1 MRKQILCILCLLL
14 AASILVTAT
23 ACNQTESESADTP
36 SSTQAASGST
46 APSSGAAAAGK
57 DWVSVAPN
65 VYDISAMVKPL
76 TPLSI
81 SHIFLEQRLLLT
93 YGHQGEK
100 YMAIPFDLES
110 LSLNEAEAL
119 TIQEEIGRGGVTV
132 DRTMHGN
139 HMVFTKNSLY
149 ERKQFVRIFD
159 PIGRTTLAEWEF
171 SDNTVIGT
179 AKEMDQILLMDNLKD
194 DDGAQRLYCRD
205 IASSQNHPLL
215 DWTVPDPLKKPS
227 LVTVSQGEKGFA
239 FTGTIIPADGQQSV
253 MCFGLID
260 NEGNLHNLKKMD
272 SFDVAVFRGGIVL
285 FDNITAIGAPDDSL
299 GHFEVYNADTMTVTE
314 VKPKA
319 PEESS
324 MKIVVS
330 ETGQYIL
337 TGNSMGKEGVYRVYD
352 AQKNQLIAEF
362 PFKSMLPDANM
373 QIAFLSEKDRGF
385 VVLTQ
390 SNTDIQLHYF
400 QF

>member
-1 MRKQILCILCLLL
+1 MRKQVLCLLL
-14 AASILVTAT
+14 AAGMLVTAT
-23 ACNQTESESADTP
+23 ACNQTGSESVD
-36 SSTQAASGST
+36 SSSSAQTASGSPDT
-46 APSSGAAAAGK
+46 SLAVSAGK

-81 SHIFLEQRLLLT
+81 SHIFPDQRLLLT

-119 TIQEEIGRGGVTV
+119 TIQEELTGSGVTV

-139 HMVFTKNSLY
+139 HVVFIKNRRY

-179 AKEMDQILLMDNLKD
+179 AKETDKILLMDNPKESD
-194 DDGAQRLYCRD
+194 NTQRLYVRD
-205 IASSQNHPLL
+205 IVSGQDHPLL
-215 DWTVPDPLKKPS
+215 DWTVADPLKKPS

-260 NEGNLHNLKKMD
+260 NEGDLHTMKKMD
-272 SFDVAVFRGGIVL
+272 SMDMAVFRGGIVL
-285 FDNITAIGAPDDSL
+285 FDNIPAFGTPDDSL

-314 VKPKA
+314 VKPKT

-337 TGNSMGKEGVYRVYD
+337 TGSSLGEEGVYRVYD
-352 AQKNQLIAEF
+352 VRKNQLIAEF
-362 PFKSMLPDANM
+362 PFEPTLADANM
-373 QIAFLSEKDRGF
+373 QRAFLSEKDRAF
-385 VVLTQ
+385 VVLTA
-390 SNTDIQLHYF
+390 SSDDVQLHYF

>member
-1 MRKQILCILCLLL
+1 MRKQIWCLLL
-14 AASILVTAT
+14 AAGMLVTAT
-23 ACNQTESESADTP
+23 ACNQTGSESTDAP
-36 SSTQAASGST
+36 SSAQTASGSPDT
-46 APSSGAAAAGK
+46 SLAVSAAGK

-76 TPLSI
+76 TPWSI
-81 SHIFLEQRLLLT
+81 SQLFLDQRLLLT

-100 YMAIPFDLES
+100 YMAIPFDLKS
-110 LSLNEAEAL
+110 LSLNEAESL
-119 TIQEEIGRGGVTV
+119 TIQEELTGSGVTV

-139 HMVFTKNSLY
+139 HVVFIKNSLY
-149 ERKQFVRIFD
+149 ERKRFVRIFD

-179 AKEMDQILLMDNLKD
+179 AKETDRILLMDNLKD
-194 DDGAQRLYCRD
+194 DNGTQRLYCRD
-205 IASSQNHPLL
+205 IASGQDHPLL
-215 DWTVPDPLKKPS
+215 DWTVSDPLKKPT
-227 LVTVSQGEKGFA
+227 LTTVSQGEKGVA

-253 MCFGLID
+253 MCFGLFD
-260 NEGNLHNLKKMD
+260 NEGNLHALKKMD
-272 SFDVAVFRGGIVL
+272 SFDVAVFRGGLVL
-285 FDNITAIGAPDDSL
+285 FDNIPAFGTPDDSL

-314 VKPKA
+314 VTPKT

-337 TGNSMGKEGVYRVYD
+337 TGNSMGDYRVYD
-352 AQKNQLIAEF
+352 VQKNQLIAEF
-362 PFKSMLPDANM
+362 PFESTLADVTMQKS
-373 QIAFLSEKDRGF
+373 FLSEKDRAF
-385 VVLTQ
+385 VVLTT
-390 SNTDIQLHYF
+390 SSDDVQLHYF